1 MCKTNKNISDKTIS
15 GIIYYVE
22 ILNNININFFKLISL
37 DCIDNMN
44 ILKNIYLDICSQTNM
59 IIQTQI
65 DYSITDISDINRLK
79 LCTKNQGINKYK
91 TDFNYLEKDINSIF
105 SKNQSVLYNMKRIR
119 NKIEHDLDTISLNE
133 LHSGSG
139 ICGVKFTLNNQDIS
153 INSNDIQKIVT
164 DLNSLFYKM
173 IKDIDD
179 FISKND
185 SDNYYHPFY
194 KNLRRY
200 RFDRYNKIIKSS
212 ILYDVSVFINNMN

>member
-1 MCKTNKNISDKTIS
+1 MCKTNKNISVKTIN
-15 GIIYYVE
+15 GIIYYIE
-22 ILNNININFFKLISL
+22 ILNNININFIKLIAL

-79 LCTKNQGINKYK
+79 LCTAHQGINKYK
-91 TDFNYLEKDINSIF
+91 TDFNYLEKSLNSIF
-105 SKNQSVLYNMKRIR
+105 SKNQSLLYNMKRIR
-119 NKIEHDLDTISLNE
+119 NKIEHDLDTISLTE

-139 ICGVKFTLNNQDIS
+139 ICGIIFTLNNQDIS
-153 INSNDIQKIVT
+153 INSKDIQKIVI
-164 DLNSLFYKM
+164 DLNSLFYRM
-173 IKDIDD
+173 INDIDD

-185 SDNYYHPFY
+185 GDNYYHPFY

-200 RFDRYNKIIKSS
+200 RFDRYNEIIKSN
-212 ILYDVSVFINNMN
+212 ILYDVSAFINNMN